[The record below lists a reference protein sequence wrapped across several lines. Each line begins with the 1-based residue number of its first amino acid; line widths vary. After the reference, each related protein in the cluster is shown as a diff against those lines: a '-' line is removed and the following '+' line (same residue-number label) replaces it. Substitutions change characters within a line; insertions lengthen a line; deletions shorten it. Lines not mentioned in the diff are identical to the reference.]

1 VSLTEIQEAIEQ
13 LEPEERSEL
22 RNWLEA
28 EDIQESPE
36 FLAAVDDGILSAEN
50 EPKSSLDAVM
60 RRLEE
65 RFGWKLS

>member
-13 LEPEERSEL
+13 LGPEERSEL

-28 EDIQESPE
+28 QDIQESPE

-65 RFGWKLS
+65 RFSWKLS

>member
-1 VSLTEIQEAIEQ
+1 MSLTEIQEAIEQ
-13 LEPEERSEL
+13 LGLEERSEL

-28 EDIQESPE
+28 QDIQESPE

-65 RFGWKLS
+65 RFSWKLS

>member
-28 EDIQESPE
+28 QDIQESPE

-65 RFGWKLS
+65 RFSWKLS

>member
-1 VSLTEIQEAIEQ
+1 MSLTEIQEAIEQ

-28 EDIQESPE
+28 QDIQESPE

-65 RFGWKLS
+65 RFSWKLS

>member
-13 LEPEERSEL
+13 LGLEERSEL

-28 EDIQESPE
+28 QDIQESPE

-65 RFGWKLS
+65 RFSWKLS

>member
-1 VSLTEIQEAIEQ
+1 MSLTEIQEAIEQ

-28 EDIQESPE
+28 QDIQESPE

>member
-1 VSLTEIQEAIEQ
+1 MSLTEIQEAIEQ

-65 RFGWKLS
+65 RFSWKLS

>member
-65 RFGWKLS
+65 RFSWKLS